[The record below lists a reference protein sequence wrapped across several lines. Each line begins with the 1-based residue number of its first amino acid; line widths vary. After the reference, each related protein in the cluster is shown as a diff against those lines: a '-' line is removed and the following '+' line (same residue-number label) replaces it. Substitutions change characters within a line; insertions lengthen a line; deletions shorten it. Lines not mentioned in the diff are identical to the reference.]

1 MINAHN
7 EMRERGIF
15 KERSK
20 WNILGKAVD
29 ALDVATRGT
38 AIIYKHALYDLS
50 ADEKSLYFTV
60 DMLGAG
66 SAFIF
71 GAFTICD
78 LFTEAGGSIAV
89 PKTITP
95 AVELTQ
101 QDAAELWQQ
110 LESIFKELDAKRKNE
125 NDKIVAEIK
134 NNNEKCKEIFDMGL
148 ADLIQDVGLETEE
161 ESNKFASDLV
171 YHLSGK
177 TPSK

>member
-20 WNILGKAVD
+20 WNILGRAAD

-66 SAFIF
+66 IAFIF

-78 LFTEAGGSIAV
+78 LFTEAGGSAV

-134 NNNEKCKEIFDMGL
+134 NNNEKCKETATALDNLVKNRVSTITMEDN
-148 ADLIQDVGLETEE
+148 Q
-161 ESNKFASDLV
+161 SKSKNNKNIAAEC
-171 YHLSGK
+171 
-177 TPSK
+177 